1 VSSPTEPAPE
11 DQAADDPTP
20 GESAEGPLPPVPR
33 RTPREVLIL
42 ILIGVIGGVLSG
54 GFGVGGGIIMIP
66 LLTTVAKLD
75 HRRAAATSLV
85 AIIPAA
91 VVGTVTYGLAGH
103 VDLIAAVLIAAGGVV
118 GSFIGVR
125 LLRRLSLAWLR
136 WLFIGLLLLVA
147 ARLFFEIPARTG
159 GIALTPVSIPGLLVL
174 GLVIG
179 IASGLFGIGGGVII
193 VPILVALFG
202 AGDLLA
208 KGTSLLAIIPGALTG
223 TVQNARAGLVDVI
236 DGTIVGVTAAIATFG
251 GVALASALSPQLATI
266 LFAVLLL
273 AATVQLVVRAIRD
286 ERARS

>member
-1 VSSPTEPAPE
+1 MPDEPVPE
-11 DQAADDPTP
+11 QP
-20 GESAEGPLPPVPR
+20 EPLPPVPR
-33 RTPREVLIL
+33 RTAREVALL
-42 ILIGVIGGVLSG
+42 VLIGAIGGVLSG

-75 HRRAAATSLV
+75 QRRAAATSLV

-103 VDLIAAVLIAAGGVV
+103 VDVAAAALIAAGGVV
-118 GSFIGVR
+118 GSFVGAR

-147 ARLFFEIPARTG
+147 VRLFFEIPARSG
-159 GIALTPVSIPGLLVL
+159 GIPLTPVSIPGLVVL

-179 IASGLFGIGGGVII
+179 VASGLFGIGGGVII

-202 AGDLLA
+202 ADDLLA
-208 KGTSLLAIIPGALTG
+208 KGTSLLAIIPGAVTG

-236 DGTIVGVTAAIATFG
+236 DGIIVGVTAALATFG
-251 GVALASALSPQLATI
+251 GVAIAAALSPQLANI

-273 AATVQLVVRAIRD
+273 IAIAQLVVRAV
-286 ERARS
+286 RARRSRS

>member
-1 VSSPTEPAPE
+1 V
-11 DQAADDPTP
+11 
-20 GESAEGPLPPVPR
+20 
-33 RTPREVLIL
+33 REVLLL

-75 HRRAAATSLV
+75 QRRAAATSLV

-91 VVGTVTYGLAGH
+91 IVGTVTYGLAGH

-147 ARLFFEIPARTG
+147 VRLFFEIPARTG
-159 GIALTPVSIPGLLVL
+159 EIALTPVSIPGLLVL

-179 IASGLFGIGGGVII
+179 VASGLFGIGGGVII

-208 KGTSLLAIIPGALTG
+208 KGTSLLAIIPGAVTG

-266 LFAVLLL
+266 LFAILLL
-273 AATVQLVVRAIRD
+273 AATVQLVVRALRD
-286 ERARS
+286 RHPRS

>member
-1 VSSPTEPAPE
+1 MSSTPE
-11 DQAADDPTP
+11 TP
-20 GESAEGPLPPVPR
+20 QPDAVPPVPR
-33 RTPREVLIL
+33 RTPREVLLL
-42 ILIGVIGGVLSG
+42 ILIGAIGGVLSG

-66 LLTTVAKLD
+66 LLTTLAKLD
-75 HRRAAATSLV
+75 QRRAAATSLV

-103 VDLIAAVLIAAGGVV
+103 VDVVAAVLIAAGGVV
-118 GSFIGVR
+118 GSLIGTR
-125 LLRRLSLAWLR
+125 LLRQLSLVWLR
-136 WLFIGLLLLVA
+136 WLFIGLLVLVA
-147 ARLFFEIPARTG
+147 VRLFFEIPARTG
-159 GIALTPVSIPGLLVL
+159 AIALTPVSIPGLVVL

-223 TVQNARAGLVDVI
+223 TWRNARAGLVDVI

-251 GVALASALSPQLATI
+251 GVAIASALSPQLATI

-273 AATVQLVVRAIRD
+273 VATVQLLVRAIRD
-286 ERARS
+286 QRRRS